1 MNRLKHRKKQRSTK
15 SYREIVTMT
24 DAKTGEVISRFRVKK
39 VKFSKKSLDYTEP
52 QKYMHIPWKEI
63 AEAIDYSDPVYQN
76 IK

>member
-1 MNRLKHRKKQRSTK
+1 MNRLQYRKKKRNRK
-15 SYREIVTMT
+15 SYREIVTMV
-24 DAKTGEVISRFRVKK
+24 DAKTGEVISRFRVKRM
-39 VKFSKKSLDYTEP
+39 KFSEKSLDYTEP